1 MTVKTE
7 EKDELQEAIE
17 ALARLR
23 VRGPALLKI
32 EPQTVSVDPYDPELQ
47 KNLVAHLGTKA
58 RRLIN
63 FTVGQCYTEHG
74 FPVFVSAN
82 HRKCVFGR
90 KSLAPDQ
97 IISVEVIETLS
108 EEDRQL
114 FPWEELQSRTLFMV
128 AVKLVTAYRPAL
140 YLYLNLNKPISRDT
154 GMYQDALARAQA
166 LCAAIHKFKDSNRV

>member
-1 MTVKTE
+1 MTAKSQ

-23 VRGPALLKI
+23 VRGPALLKFQQ
-32 EPQTVSVDPYDPELQ
+32 QTVSLDPHDPDLQ
-47 KNLVAHLGTKA
+47 KNLIAHLGTKA

-74 FPVFVSAN
+74 FPIFVAAN

-97 IISVEVIETLS
+97 IISVEVIETLTD
-108 EEDRQL
+108 EDRQL
-114 FPWEELQSRTLFMV
+114 FPWEELQSSTLFMV

-166 LCAAIHKFKDSNRV
+166 LCAAIQRFKDLNRV

>member
-47 KNLVAHLGTKA
+47 KNLIAHLGTKA

-74 FPVFVSAN
+74 FPVFVAAN

-97 IISVEVIETLS
+97 IISAEVIETLT

-128 AVKLVTAYRPAL
+128 AVKLVTIYRPTL
-140 YLYLNLNKPISRDT
+140 YIYLNLGRSISKETTMYRDA
-154 GMYQDALARAQA
+154 YSRAQA
-166 LCAAIHKFKDSNRV
+166 LCEAIQKFKSSSRI